1 VSCITNI
8 LYYDTAACP
17 LFEPE
22 TRTAVFSAAKNYLLE
37 TKNDEIQIETV
48 RVLSNLSRH
57 ASFCEND
64 FQNDKS
70 FLEAIVIVLEYTL
83 RDLVFYSVGILINMS
98 LHASVNIYLLECDLI
113 GKLVD
118 VLKDS
123 NLEDMDLAR
132 VAAKA
137 LHNLQGVPGAQ
148 KYWTEDVVN
157 KLDQVTLSVG
167 EELDSIMVSI
177 CGYKRYD
184 WFKL

>member
-70 FLEAIVIVLEYTL
+70 FLEAIVIVLENTL

-137 LHNLQGVPGAQ
+137 LHNL
-148 KYWTEDVVN
+148 
-157 KLDQVTLSVG
+157 
-167 EELDSIMVSI
+167 
-177 CGYKRYD
+177 
-184 WFKL
+184 

>member
-1 VSCITNI
+1 
-8 LYYDTAACP
+8 
-17 LFEPE
+17 
-22 TRTAVFSAAKNYLLE
+22 
-37 TKNDEIQIETV
+37 
-48 RVLSNLSRH
+48 LSRH

-70 FLEAIVIVLEYTL
+70 FLEAIVIVLENTL

-137 LHNLQGVPGAQ
+137 LHNLQGVSGAQ
-148 KYWTEDVVN
+148 KYWTEDVVQ

-177 CGYKRYD
+177 CGYKRCD

>member
-1 VSCITNI
+1 M
-8 LYYDTAACP
+8 
-17 LFEPE
+17 
-22 TRTAVFSAAKNYLLE
+22 
-37 TKNDEIQIETV
+37 
-48 RVLSNLSRH
+48 SRH

-70 FLEAIVIVLEYTL
+70 FLEAIVIVLENTL

-137 LHNLQGVPGAQ
+137 LHNLQGVSGAQ
-148 KYWTEDVVN
+148 KYWTEDVVQ

-177 CGYKRYD
+177 CGYKRCD

>member
-1 VSCITNI
+1 M
-8 LYYDTAACP
+8 
-17 LFEPE
+17 
-22 TRTAVFSAAKNYLLE
+22 
-37 TKNDEIQIETV
+37 
-48 RVLSNLSRH
+48 SNLSRH

-70 FLEAIVIVLEYTL
+70 FLEAIVIVLENTL

-137 LHNLQGVPGAQ
+137 LHNLQGVSGAQ
-148 KYWTEDVVN
+148 KYWTEDVVQ

-177 CGYKRYD
+177 CGYKRCD

>member
-1 VSCITNI
+1 
-8 LYYDTAACP
+8 
-17 LFEPE
+17 
-22 TRTAVFSAAKNYLLE
+22 
-37 TKNDEIQIETV
+37 
-48 RVLSNLSRH
+48 LSNLSRH

-70 FLEAIVIVLEYTL
+70 FLEAIVIVLENTL

-137 LHNLQGVPGAQ
+137 LHNLQGVSGAQ
-148 KYWTEDVVN
+148 KYWTEDVVQ

-177 CGYKRYD
+177 CGYKRCD